1 MEDKEE
7 EMGVVGRWVRRRK
20 KKKPLK
26 SSVFGC
32 RLVLCIFCAL
42 SDVSISYWG
51 LQKWPFADRLNRRFS
66 HLGKRVKLF
75 NLNITHLN
83 K

>member
-7 EMGVVGRWVRRRK
+7 EMGVVGIRVRRRK

-26 SSVFGC
+26 YSVLGC
-32 RLVLCIFCAL
+32 MLVLCIFCTL

-51 LQKWPFADRLNRRFS
+51 LQKWPFAD
-66 HLGKRVKLF
+66 
-75 NLNITHLN
+75 
-83 K
+83 